1 MQDVAAE
8 KLVGIKE
15 RSATGLQYAIQTQPR
30 LEVDIAL
37 MPSYFL
43 IPKYGKHTNNESV
56 IVVSLGKLLIRT
68 EPRALAQ
75 KSVQSMYQQ
84 GANADQILQEL
95 ISQSYDKFQFEI
107 QDIQVLVAN
116 SSEDWEQAIAIG
128 RGTKMHIL
136 EPTIVKIN
144 AQLSVIA
151 DDPRLPKMKISCE
164 LPSINISVTE
174 HRVLDILLIL
184 TSLPLPESDEEIVV
198 KPLTKDSNLIG
209 SSLSLLKFLDE
220 KQQMLTKRKDQPK
233 EDIDVTD
240 DVVQFTDLEA
250 YFLLNEISI
259 TICKSD
265 FSSSSSTSN
274 SSEDEFETPTEDFPS
289 ESSKTLGIVSPS
301 FKSVAFETPASPPAS
316 ATQVEEKMLCVKVK
330 RLEMKMTQQTYEL
343 KVDLKLGAVS
353 FDQYRLKNNVESVLN
368 VINTPRYDSNFDD
381 LFTLNYTNVS
391 GYLKLIIEL
400 NIIIIIK
407 IIDLFQVQ
415 ENISRIYHQASISRT
430 VD

>member
-1 MQDVAAE
+1 MLSELIPTKLYFRLQDVAAE

-43 IPKYGKHTNNESV
+43 IPKFGKYTNNESV

-116 SSEDWEQAIAIG
+116 SSENWEQAIAIG

-184 TSLPLPESDEEIVV
+184 TSLPLPESDENIVV
-198 KPLTKDSNLIG
+198 KPLTKDGTLLG

-220 KQQMLTKRKDQPK
+220 KQHMLTKRKDPPK
-233 EDIDVTD
+233 ENIDVTD

-265 FSSSSSTSN
+265 YTSSSTSN
-274 SSEDEFETPTEDFPS
+274 SSSDEFETPTEDFPS
-289 ESSKTLGIVSPS
+289 ESSKMIEIVPS
-301 FKSVAFETPASPPAS
+301 SVKSVGFETPAAPEAPEP
-316 ATQVEEKMLCVKVK
+316 QVEEKMMCVKVK

-368 VINTPRYDSNFDD
+368 VINTPRYVSNFDY

-391 GYLKLIIEL
+391 GILKALPTL
-400 NIIIIIK
+400 
-407 IIDLFQVQ
+407 LF
-415 ENISRIYHQASISRT
+415 
-430 VD
+430 